1 MKSLTIKKLYKL
13 HSWVGIITGILL
25 FVIAFTGAVAVFA
38 RPELKIWANEGIR
51 GNIEINSQRYEQ
63 VIQTYANKAGDDYQE
78 EVHIVFPGQR
88 SSTTA
93 RVIFEGHFEDENGK
107 EQHKGIVY
115 QFAPNT
121 FELVGEATMDV
132 FFNTLK
138 HDMATFIGSFHA
150 DLHLGRPVGLILT
163 GLLGLTLMVSI
174 VTGVFVH
181 RKILAQ
187 LFTFRVRKSF
197 TLALNDGHKVMSVWA
212 VLFHGVIA
220 FTGAFLGLATVILV
234 PAAAY
239 VGFNGDQE
247 KLIETFTAIK
257 APIIAQVEQPTQL
270 ADIIEKSIKNRPDLT
285 FSNVSIMGFNDA
297 NAMVYI
303 FGSGGEQLGGET
315 LVYKGATA
323 EYVTSQANFGRLEG
337 ITGKILDAMFP
348 LHFGNFG
355 GLAVKTLWAILGLAT
370 ALLPITGLM
379 LWIERGLNAKQPAH
393 SRGTY
398 QTFNKLLI
406 GSCGG
411 LVLATALLFPAQLL
425 LNKFV
430 ANSEHTT
437 FIFTSFFSSWLIL
450 TLLPFVINEKV
461 AVKAISLLTAW
472 CLLLTMPLDIATTG
486 SHAFNVATTGHY
498 VSVSVDIVIF
508 FLGSLIWWAYYKTH
522 SLVKITMA
530 EQENIDTDNSSGSYQ
545 QPLQT
550 RAEVAI
556 VESALNQATIDDV
569 SLDDVNLDEHSMTK
583 KTITIGVQS

>member
-1 MKSLTIKKLYKL
+1 
-13 HSWVGIITGILL
+13 
-25 FVIAFTGAVAVFA
+25 
-38 RPELKIWANEGIR
+38 
-51 GNIEINSQRYEQ
+51 
-63 VIQTYANKAGDDYQE
+63 
-78 EVHIVFPGQR
+78 VFPGQG

-93 RVIFEGHFEDENGK
+93 RVIFEGHFADENGK
-107 EQHKGIVY
+107 EQHKGKVY
-115 QFAPNT
+115 QFAPNSLA
-121 FELVGEATMDV
+121 LVSESTMDD

-212 VLFHGVIA
+212 VLFHAVIA

-257 APIIAQVEQPTQL
+257 APIIAQVQQPTRL
-270 ADIIEKSIKNRPDLT
+270 ADIIEKSVKNRPDLT
-285 FSNVSIMGFNDA
+285 FSNVSIMGFNDQ

-303 FGSGGEQLGGET
+303 FGTGGEQLGGET
-315 LVYKGATA
+315 LVYQGATA

-337 ITGKILDAMFP
+337 VTGKILDAMFP

-379 LWIERGLNAKQPAH
+379 LWIERGLNAKQPVH
-393 SRGTY
+393 SRATY

-425 LNKFV
+425 LNKFIG
-430 ANSEHTT
+430 NSEHSTL
-437 FIFTSFFSSWLIL
+437 IFTSFFSSWLIM
-450 TLLPFVINEKV
+450 TILPFVISDKV
-461 AVKAISLLTAW
+461 AIKAISLLTAW

-486 SHAFNVATTGHY
+486 SHVFNVFTTEHY
-498 VSVSVDIVIF
+498 VSVSVDIVVFIIGV
-508 FLGSLIWWAYYKTH
+508 LMLWAYYKTN
-522 SLVKITMA
+522 SLVKNTTA
-530 EQENIDTDNSSGSYQ
+530 EQGNADNRSDSYQ
-545 QPLQT
+545 QPLQI

-569 SLDDVNLDEHSMTK
+569 SLDNVDLGDTNVTQ